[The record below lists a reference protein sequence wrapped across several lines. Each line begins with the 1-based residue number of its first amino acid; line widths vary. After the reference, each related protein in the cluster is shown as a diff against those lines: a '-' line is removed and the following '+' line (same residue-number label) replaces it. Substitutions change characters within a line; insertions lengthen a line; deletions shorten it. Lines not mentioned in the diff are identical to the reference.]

1 MPSREEMRS
10 DYERM
15 TKRNIEISELLEKI
29 RSQKVTPE
37 NKAKDDA
44 LQAEFDQNQTLMSEL
59 MMQLFRNEEV

>member
-1 MPSREEMRS
+1 MPNREEMRS

-29 RSQKVTPE
+29 RSQKSTPDS
-37 NKAKDDA
+37 KARDAA
-44 LQAEFDQNQTLMSEL
+44 LQAEFDQNQALMSEL

>member
-1 MPSREEMRS
+1 MRS

-29 RSQKVTPE
+29 RSQKATPE